1 MMDVWHTQLRLV
13 ARHFPDSQLRAWRQT
28 SHIHAGGGVFCY
40 VVPTVANRNT
50 VVPPNVVKEFRELG
64 FTIIRVEEP
73 R

>member
-28 SHIHAGGGVFCY
+28 LKIHAGGIFCY

-50 VVPPNVVKEFRELG
+50 IVPPHVVEKFRERG